1 VQTSVEIIY
10 NILQGCL
17 YTIVIYSMIGY
28 EWKADKFLYF
38 LFFII
43 SSFNYFTL
51 FGMMLV
57 AMTPS
62 SLLANILAGFAVPLW
77 NLFSGFL
84 VFRVVC
90 KALY

>member
-1 VQTSVEIIY
+1 VQTTVEIIY

-57 AMTPS
+57 ALTPS
-62 SLLANILAGFAVPLW
+62 AMFANILASFAMPLW
-77 NLFSGFL
+77 NLFAGFL
-84 VFRVVC
+84 IARMVS
-90 KALY
+90 KTLD

>member
-10 NILQGCL
+10 NSLQGFL
-17 YTIVIYSMIGY
+17 YTIIIYSMIGY

-57 AMTPS
+57 ALTPS
-62 SLLANILAGFAVPLW
+62 AMLANILTSFVMPLW
-77 NLFSGFL
+77 NLFAGFL
-84 VFRVVC
+84 VVRMVS
-90 KALY
+90 KALD